1 LISQIEERKTLGQ
14 YIIIAALLT
23 GSIGLM
29 LLVIGS
35 IFSAVV
41 ALGNKQLIFGWS
53 VFLCFPL
60 SLVYCAFHWDKAS
73 YSGKMVYSGTSLLAI
88 TAIILKSGGVI

>member
-1 LISQIEERKTLGQ
+1 MVQ

-29 LLVIGS
+29 LFVIGS

-41 ALGNKQLIFGWS
+41 ALGNKQHLFGWS
-53 VFLCFPL
+53 VFLCFPM
-60 SLVYCAFHWDKAS
+60 SLVYCAMNWDKAS
-73 YSGKMVYSGTSLLAI
+73 YSGKMVYTGALLLVV
-88 TAIILKSGGVI
+88 TAIILKAGGVI

>member
-1 LISQIEERKTLGQ
+1 MVQ

-41 ALGNKQLIFGWS
+41 ALGNKQHLFGCQCFY
-53 VFLCFPL
+53 VFH
-60 SLVYCAFHWDKAS
+60 SH
-73 YSGKMVYSGTSLLAI
+73 
-88 TAIILKSGGVI
+88 

>member
-1 LISQIEERKTLGQ
+1 MVQ

-41 ALGNKQLIFGWS
+41 ALGNKQHLFGWS

-60 SLVYCAFHWDKAS
+60 SLVYCAMNWDKAS
-73 YSGKMVYSGTSLLAI
+73 YSGKMVFSGASLLTL
-88 TAIILKSGGVI
+88 TAIILKIGGVI

>member
-1 LISQIEERKTLGQ
+1 MVQN
-14 YIIIAALLT
+14 IIVVALLT

-35 IFSAVV
+35 IFAAIV
-41 ALGNKQLIFGWS
+41 ALGNKQHLFGWS

-60 SLVYCAFHWDKAS
+60 SLVYCAMNWDKAA
-73 YSGKMVYSGTSLLAI
+73 YSGKMVYSGAFLLAV
-88 TAIILKSGGVI
+88 TAIILKVGGVI

>member
-1 LISQIEERKTLGQ
+1 MVQ

-35 IFSAVV
+35 IFTAVV
-41 ALGNKQLIFGWS
+41 ALGNKQHIFGWS

-60 SLVYCAFHWDKAS
+60 SLVYCAMNWDKAS
-73 YSGKMVYSGTSLLAI
+73 YSGKMVYAGAVLLAL
-88 TAIILKSGGVI
+88 TAIILKFGGVI

>member
-1 LISQIEERKTLGQ
+1 MIQ

-29 LLVIGS
+29 LFVIGS

-41 ALGNKQLIFGWS
+41 ALGNKQHLIGWA

-60 SLVYCAFHWDKAS
+60 SLVYCAMNWEKAA
-73 YSGKMVYSGTSLLAI
+73 YSGKMVYSGAALLSV
-88 TAIILKSGGVI
+88 TAIILKFGGVI

>member
-1 LISQIEERKTLGQ
+1 MVQ

-41 ALGNKQLIFGWS
+41 ALGNKQHLFGWS

-60 SLVYCAFHWDKAS
+60 SLVYCAMNWDKAS
-73 YSGKMVYSGTSLLAI
+73 YSGKMVFSGAYLLTL
-88 TAIILKSGGVI
+88 TAIILKLGGVI

>member
-1 LISQIEERKTLGQ
+1 MVQ

-35 IFSAVV
+35 IFTAVV
-41 ALGNKQLIFGWS
+41 ALGNKQHIFGWS

-60 SLVYCAFHWDKAS
+60 SLVYCAMNWDKAS
-73 YSGKMVYSGTSLLAI
+73 YSGKMVYTGSSLLAL
-88 TAIILKSGGVI
+88 TAVILKFGGVI

>member
-1 LISQIEERKTLGQ
+1 MVQ

-35 IFSAVV
+35 IFTAVV
-41 ALGNKQLIFGWS
+41 ALGNKQHIFGWS

-60 SLVYCAFHWDKAS
+60 SLVYCAMNWDKSS
-73 YSGKMVYSGTSLLAI
+73 YSGKMVYTGAALLAL
-88 TAIILKSGGVI
+88 TAIILKFGGII